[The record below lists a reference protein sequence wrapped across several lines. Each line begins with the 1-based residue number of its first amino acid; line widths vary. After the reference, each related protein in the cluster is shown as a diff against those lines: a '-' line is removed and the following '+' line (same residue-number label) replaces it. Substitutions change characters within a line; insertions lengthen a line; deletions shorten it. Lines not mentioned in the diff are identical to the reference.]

1 MFLVD
6 AYRVMAEKGAAAM
19 LQQPGRRVMT
29 DKWQVAK
36 APARRQSRRSGGF
49 ATASAH
55 DLHPHASS
63 SIVIA
68 SEQSP
73 SCVQPVPTLA
83 GRRELSLWRAPGGT
97 PACTFAIGYHSCAQE
112 GGRTPITLRHR
123 RRRCRQQR
131 VRPFHAEVHPRRRQL
146 ADKQLPAWFSS

>member
-55 DLHPHASS
+55 DLPPCKQFHRNRKRTKPELCPAGAHTRR
-63 SIVIA
+63 
-68 SEQSP
+68 
-73 SCVQPVPTLA
+73 PT
-83 GRRELSLWRAPGGT
+83 
-97 PACTFAIGYHSCAQE
+97 
-112 GGRTPITLRHR
+112 
-123 RRRCRQQR
+123 
-131 VRPFHAEVHPRRRQL
+131 
-146 ADKQLPAWFSS
+146 